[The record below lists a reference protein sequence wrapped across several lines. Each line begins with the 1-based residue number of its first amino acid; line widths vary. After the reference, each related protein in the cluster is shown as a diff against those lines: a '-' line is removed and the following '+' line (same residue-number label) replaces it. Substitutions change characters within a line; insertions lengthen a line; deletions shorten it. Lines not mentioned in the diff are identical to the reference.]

1 MEVLPEVDCGNGWP
15 LLKQRVAGSSPAGAL
30 MEPRETP
37 NIDTVR
43 EVLKEE
49 DENVRE
55 ESSRPGTSDEDSS
68 NDEDGS

>member
-1 MEVLPEVDCGNGWP
+1 
-15 LLKQRVAGSSPAGAL
+15 